1 MLEQAQLKLLK
12 ERSQKEQKYFDIA
25 LSGTSATLVIHL
37 PNNKLIIGYVGNGQV
52 YIQKREKVA
61 KDSNM
66 KKGGQENMFT
76 TKAHS
81 ADDPTE
87 KIRIY
92 NNQGEIRSSN
102 LDLDKKAKIYVRARM
117 YPGLTISRSLGDL
130 IAHQIG
136 VSSKPEIVTQQLEPG
151 DRFFTIASNGV
162 WNHL

>member
-52 YIQKREKVA
+52 YVQKREKVA
-61 KDSNM
+61 KDTTNL
-66 KKGGQENMFT
+66 KKGGTENMFT
-76 TKAHS
+76 TTPHS

-92 NNQGEIRSSN
+92 NN
-102 LDLDKKAKIYVRARM
+102 
-117 YPGLTISRSLGDL
+117 
-130 IAHQIG
+130 
-136 VSSKPEIVTQQLEPG
+136 
-151 DRFFTIASNGV
+151 
-162 WNHL
+162 